1 VTERAPAA
9 GRVPDPKV
17 ALVTGASRGIGAAV
31 ARTLARDG
39 HDVALTC
46 VDQRAAAE
54 AVADEVRALGRR
66 AWVLQFDV
74 AQAAPTRAA
83 LEALLGETEVHVVVN
98 NAGVTADA
106 AFPALSAPAW
116 HRVIDTSL
124 DGFFHVTQPLVMAMA
139 RRRWGRIVNLSSIA
153 GIHGHRGQVNYAA
166 AKAGLIGATKAL
178 ALELASRH
186 ITVNAVAPGPI
197 DTDMLTPAVAEEIL
211 QHVPMKRLGTAQEV
225 AELVAFVVSERAAY
239 MTGQVLTIAGGL

>member
-1 VTERAPAA
+1 MTERAHPP
-9 GRVPDPKV
+9 GRVPDPPV

-39 HDVALTC
+39 HDVAVSC

-74 AQAAPTRAA
+74 TQAAPTRAA
-83 LEALLGETEVHVVVN
+83 LDRLLGETEVHVVVN

-106 AFPALSAPAW
+106 AFPALDAPAW
-116 HRVIDTSL
+116 HRVLDTSL
-124 DGFFHVTQPLVMAMA
+124 DGFFHVTQPLIMPMA

-153 GIHGHRGQVNYAA
+153 GIYGHRGQVNYAT

-197 DTDMLTPAVAEEIL
+197 DTDMLTPAVADEIV
-211 QHVPMKRLGTAQEV
+211 QHVPMRRIGTAQEV
-225 AELVAFVVSERAAY
+225 AEVIAFLVSARASY
-239 MTGQVLTIAGGL
+239 LTGQVLSVAGGL